1 MAQSPSSFPALSEK
15 AKKTQKP
22 RSSMS
27 WASVVTRN
35 GKDALLMIHVCF
47 LSDAWNRF
55 WKILGFAPGLKNNG
69 DLTFVCPPPP
79 PHPCRCTQVWNLA
92 HAAGAD
98 QFPPSDRDRKAV
110 L

>member
-55 WKILGFAPGLKNNG
+55 
-69 DLTFVCPPPP
+69 
-79 PHPCRCTQVWNLA
+79 
-92 HAAGAD
+92 
-98 QFPPSDRDRKAV
+98 
-110 L
+110 